1 MVWKLDSANFFYF
14 LDVWLNNVPWC
25 FCSKLEFIT
34 EISSSRTFLKLFFGV
49 KVDAK
54 RGNGSSGDS
63 IFLWKFAF
71 VERPARLWMQIQ
83 EFWKFIYFLKRN
95 CVVAL
100 NILQIFIWQRK
111 PYISRWSE
119 LVIWGFTVTVV
130 GHSFIIIYVVHM
142 SGKIC
147 LSRIFLH
154 CPDWLRVDIAFVWV
168 YDWLLNI

>member
-1 MVWKLDSANFFYF
+1 MSNYETNTYKYNLYGLKIRLCQFFHF

-49 KVDAK
+49 KVYAK
-54 RGNGSSGDS
+54 RGKGSSGDS

-83 EFWKFIYFLKRN
+83 EFWKFIHFLKGN

-111 PYISRWSE
+111 PYIFRWLE
-119 LVIWGFTVTVV
+119 LAIWGFTVTVV
-130 GHSFIIIYVVHM
+130 GHSFII
-142 SGKIC
+142 
-147 LSRIFLH
+147 
-154 CPDWLRVDIAFVWV
+154 
-168 YDWLLNI
+168 LNFGCKHYTF